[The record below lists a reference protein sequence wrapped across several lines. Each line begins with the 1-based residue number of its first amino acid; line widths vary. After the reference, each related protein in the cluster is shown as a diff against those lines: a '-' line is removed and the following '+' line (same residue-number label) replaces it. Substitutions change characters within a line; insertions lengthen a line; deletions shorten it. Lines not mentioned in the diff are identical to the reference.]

1 MPRVLTDG
9 KTSIGAFMFPDR
21 KRPAICIQEEGTIK
35 VYGYFN
41 TKEGATEFVN
51 RLGEMVGA
59 RFDGGEEDV
68 EGD

>member
-21 KRPAICIQEEGTIK
+21 KRPAICVQENGTIK

-51 RLGEMVGA
+51 RLGEFVGA
-59 RFDGGEEDV
+59 VMKEDKNDS
-68 EGD
+68 E